1 MIHFIPRDNMYVY
14 FRLDKKKTVM
24 VMMNNSGEKLAP
36 DVGRFEE
43 CLSGRR
49 VGKDII
55 TGSDVD
61 LSKFSIEPKSVLIV
75 EIR

>member
-1 MIHFIPRDNMYVY
+1 MDE
-14 FRLDKKKTVM
+14 KKTVM
-24 VMMNNSGEKLAP
+24 VMMNNSGEKLTP

-49 VGKDII
+49 IGKDII
-55 TGSDVD
+55 TGSDID
-61 LSKFSIEPKSVLIV
+61 LTKFSLEPKSILIA

>member
-1 MIHFIPRDNMYVY
+1 
-14 FRLDKKKTVM
+14 M
-24 VMMNNSGEKLAP
+24 VMMNNSGEILTP

-49 VGKDII
+49 NGKDVI

-61 LSKFSIEPKSVLIV
+61 LTKISLEPKSVLIV
-75 EIR
+75 EIK